1 MLIVST
7 LLAAIVAGP
16 TVALLAGGAHVDLG
30 SVIVTLVV
38 VVVVPF
44 AIGLGI
50 RERISPRGR
59 AGASTMVT
67 AAVTILVWLVASQ
80 AHLSDA
86 YVGVVIALALL
97 IVVGAIVGLALG
109 RFLDAPAAR
118 SSIFAASMRDF
129 AIASGIA
136 TAAFGAAA
144 AAPLGLYGIMV
155 MLWGTGLAGTL
166 RHRPAGPVAE

>member
-1 MLIVST
+1 
-7 LLAAIVAGP
+7 
-16 TVALLAGGAHVDLG
+16 
-30 SVIVTLVV
+30 
-38 VVVVPF
+38 
-44 AIGLGI
+44 
-50 RERISPRGR
+50 
-59 AGASTMVT
+59 MVT

-166 RHRPAGPVAE
+166 RHRPAGPVGNDAPRLLASGARDGTLIAWRSRTSTAARSA